1 MGEHQ
6 KLKTFTR
13 KHNNKFRTVLDL
25 SAHQLFTTATLHL
38 LGFKNN
44 IVCNASGTP
53 AGKYLLLKNILKI

>member
-25 SAHQLFTTATLHL
+25 SAHQLFTTAQLHL

-44 IVCNASGTP
+44 IVCNASGRKIPT
-53 AGKYLLLKNILKI
+53 AEKYFTNLGQ